1 MRDSRFWFI
10 AVVAYSLLLVL
21 AAAILT
27 VAGVHKEAAA
37 SLLVLLAPFLA
48 LVVGQFKQS
57 LMLSEIKTKALK
69 TDLLVNFNYQV
80 ALEDRARALRS
91 IATLTGKEADG
102 EAATRAEEFL
112 KAFRHNG
119 GEGAG
124 TTMEAMRKESQS

>member
-10 AVVAYSLLLVL
+10 AVSSYSVLLVV

-69 TDLLVNFNYQV
+69 TDLLTNFNYEI
-80 ALEDRARALRS
+80 ALEDRARALRA
-91 IATLTGKEADG
+91 IANLTHSDADV
-102 EAATRAEEFL
+102 EAASRAEEFL
-112 KAFRHNG
+112 KAFRHGNG
-119 GEGAG
+119 NGPG
-124 TTMEAMRKESQS
+124 TTMEAMRKEARS

>member
-10 AVVAYSLLLVL
+10 AVVAYSILLVL

-57 LMLSEIKTKALK
+57 MTLSEIKAKAIK
-69 TDLLVNFNYQV
+69 TDLLANFNYEI
-80 ALEDRARALRS
+80 ALEDRARALRA
-91 IATLTGKEADG
+91 IANLTGSQADA
-102 EAATRAEEFL
+102 EAASRAENFL
-112 KAFRHNG
+112 KTFRHTNG
-119 GEGAG
+119 NGPG
-124 TTMEAMRKESQS
+124 TTMEAMRKEAGS